1 MQVALA
7 MPESASVTVPVTVIG
22 EVVTVPPGVGELIA
36 TVGAVLSIFRVT
48 EAVAVFPALSVAV
61 REMIWFAPS
70 VEATTG

>member
-1 MQVALA
+1 
-7 MPESASVTVPVTVIG
+7 MPESESVTVPMRAMTG
-22 EVVTVPPGVGELIA
+22 VVTVAPGVGEVIA
-36 TVGAVLSIFRVT
+36 TVGTVLSIFRVT